1 MQEQSAQGWQSGVRR
16 TLAGARRGSF
26 LPLVL
31 LASLLAGCAGSS
43 VFVPYPT
50 TAQTYRQALDTGKPE
65 SGVKAIGSKT
75 QSADGMLYLL
85 ERARIQQ
92 LEGLTE
98 ASKIDFAAAI
108 TRFQEQDDRATISA
122 SSLAA
127 SGLSLYSNDNARP
140 YQGRTYERVFVHQY
154 QALNYLAQGDVP
166 GALVEVRRANQV
178 QVEAL
183 AKKADAVDDAREKS
197 ERDAKTKGLNASDYD
212 KFFSDMDLAAGRVK
226 SGFQNA
232 ATFYLSGL
240 IYEATGQTND
250 AYIDYRKA
258 LEIVPDNPYLQ
269 KDAVRTGAR
278 AGMDDVQK
286 LARQYQLPLPARP
299 SAADA
304 AQGELVVYLEEGLAP
319 VKQPVTIPVYTNRT
333 ANYVSFPLYRS
344 VPSPQPITVTVN
356 GQTHQTA
363 LLTDTRAL
371 AVRTLK
377 DEVWDLL
384 VHSFLRLI
392 AKQELQ
398 RNTLRN
404 SQKSDEALI
413 LGLATMLF
421 TVATDQADL
430 RSWLTLPGS
439 AQVLRL
445 PLAEGEHQIALPNR
459 PGQAPVTVQIRK
471 GKPTLLHLTVLP
483 GSIYSRIYPL

>member
-1 MQEQSAQGWQSGVRR
+1 
-16 TLAGARRGSF
+16 
-26 LPLVL
+26 
-31 LASLLAGCAGSS
+31 
-43 VFVPYPT
+43 
-50 TAQTYRQALDTGKPE
+50 
-65 SGVKAIGSKT
+65 
-75 QSADGMLYLL
+75 
-85 ERARIQQ
+85 
-92 LEGLTE
+92 
-98 ASKIDFAAAI
+98 
-108 TRFQEQDDRATISA
+108 
-122 SSLAA
+122 
-127 SGLSLYSNDNARP
+127 
-140 YQGRTYERVFVHQY
+140 
-154 QALNYLAQGDVP
+154 
-166 GALVEVRRANQV
+166 
-178 QVEAL
+178 
-183 AKKADAVDDAREKS
+183 
-197 ERDAKTKGLNASDYD
+197 LNAGDYD
-212 KFFSDMDLAAGRVK
+212 KFFNDMDLAAGRVK

-286 LARQYQLPLPARP
+286 LARQYQIPLPTSRP
-299 SAADA
+299 TAADA
-304 AQGELVVYLEEGLAP
+304 AQGELVVYLEEGLTP

-344 VPSPQPITVTVN
+344 VPAPQPLTLTVD
-356 GQTHQTA
+356 GQAHQTA

-404 SQKSDEALI
+404 SQKSDEALL
-413 LGLATMLF
+413 LGIATMLF

-445 PLAEGEHQIALPNR
+445 PLAEGEHQIALPGR
-459 PGQAPVTVQIRK
+459 PGQEPIKVEVRK
-471 GKPTLLHLTVLP
+471 GKATLLHLTVLP
-483 GSIYSRIYPL
+483 GSIYSRVYPL